1 VGAVSQAQ
9 IRVRGNV
16 ARGQVLPAIP
26 GNSSRWEIVTN
37 PPVTDA
43 RPLHDIFE
51 FAALVLFV
59 CVSSSSFAE
68 TPNAHISQYHHTAWT
83 IEAGY
88 FGGKVWAVTQTK
100 DGYIWVGT
108 EAGLYKFD
116 GVNFVRWRAQSGEE
130 LPTSRILD
138 LRAARDGS
146 LWIGTEAGLARLV
159 NNRLVV
165 DHRNDG

>member
-1 VGAVSQAQ
+1 SPSGG
-9 IRVRGNV
+9 ILN
-16 ARGQVLPAIP
+16 
-26 GNSSRWEIVTN
+26 N
-37 PPVTDA
+37 PLKTDA
-43 RPLHDIFE
+43 RRLGHIFI
-51 FAALVLFV
+51 FAVLVLLV
-59 CVSSSSFAE
+59 CLSSASFAE
-68 TPNAHISQYHHTAWT
+68 TPNAHISQYRHTAWR
-83 IEAGY
+83 IEGGY
-88 FGGKVWAVTQTK
+88 FGGSIWAVTQTK

-159 NNRLVV
+159 NNRLMV
-165 DHRNDG
+165 DHRND